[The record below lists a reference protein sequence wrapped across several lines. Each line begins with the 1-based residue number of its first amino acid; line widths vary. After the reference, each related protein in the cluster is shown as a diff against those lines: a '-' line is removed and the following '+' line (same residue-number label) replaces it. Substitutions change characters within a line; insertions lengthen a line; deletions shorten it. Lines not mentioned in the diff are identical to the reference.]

1 MAKYTH
7 THPYNTPL
15 PHLLWTLAQR
25 RNILKTPI
33 HVPSPPPYLHTHTH
47 LVSVTRRRAPDK
59 LRCVAVRL
67 LVLIAASHFCQPPR
81 GSSTQSDIE
90 REGK

>member
-7 THPYNTPL
+7 THPYNTTP
-15 PHLLWTLAQR
+15 TLA
-25 RNILKTPI
+25 LDTCPKTKYTQNTHPRTL
-33 HVPSPPPYLHTHTH
+33 PTPYLHTHTH